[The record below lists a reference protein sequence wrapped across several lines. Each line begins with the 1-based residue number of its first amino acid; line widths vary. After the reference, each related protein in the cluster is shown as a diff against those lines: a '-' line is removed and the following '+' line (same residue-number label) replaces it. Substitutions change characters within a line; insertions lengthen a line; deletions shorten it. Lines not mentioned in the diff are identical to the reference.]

1 MLKLTASGVF
11 VARMRNSNQRGFMFL
26 SAIFLTLIVAIT
38 AQIFLHAN
46 SKVQQRNST
55 LYFTAIN
62 LANEQFAVME
72 SIADLEGVIDTSCHV
87 SEAERKSLNGMSETA
102 TPIEFKISTSAAG
115 SIVTV
120 KVEWIVN
127 GETKFIESTKI
138 IRQSIPKN
146 ED

>member
-1 MLKLTASGVF
+1 ML
-11 VARMRNSNQRGFMFL
+11 NNQRGFMFL

-38 AQIFLHAN
+38 AQILLHAN

-87 SEAERKSLNGMSETA
+87 SEAERKSLNSMSETA

>member
-1 MLKLTASGVF
+1 
-11 VARMRNSNQRGFMFL
+11 MFL

-38 AQIFLHAN
+38 AQILLHAN